1 MSVTHTFMDS
11 IPSIFLGAPDSST
24 VLSVLPGHKLLLEGR
39 GYEAVALTIVGS
51 LFAVLISVA
60 TVPLLIMTVN
70 KVYPLLERF
79 IPFILIVISIL
90 LTIRE
95 RKSRIWSFIVFI
107 LAGVLGL
114 GTLNLNL
121 SQPLFPLLS
130 GLFGTSNLIL
140 SITQKTKIPKQV
152 ITDINIKRNEVIK
165 SLGSGVFAS
174 TLVGFL
180 PGIGASEAAIVASFP
195 LKNITTEAFLV
206 LTGSINTIVM
216 MFSFVALYTID
227 KARNGSVVVISKLL
241 ENFNLDYLI
250 LFVGV
255 ALLTAGITAV
265 LALKS
270 TKIFSRV
277 IGKVSYRKLCLAI
290 IALIV
295 ILVAVLTGP
304 LGLFVL
310 IIATFVGM
318 LPTLKGIGKNHLM
331 GCLLIPVIL
340 FFLL

>member
-1 MSVTHTFMDS
+1 
-11 IPSIFLGAPDSST
+11 
-24 VLSVLPGHKLLLEGR
+24 
-39 GYEAVALTIVGS
+39 
-51 LFAVLISVA
+51 
-60 TVPLLIMTVN
+60 
-70 KVYPLLERF
+70 
-79 IPFILIVISIL
+79 
-90 LTIRE
+90 
-95 RKSRIWSFIVFI
+95 
-107 LAGVLGL
+107 
-114 GTLNLNL
+114 
-121 SQPLFPLLS
+121 
-130 GLFGTSNLIL
+130 
-140 SITQKTKIPKQV
+140 
-152 ITDINIKRNEVIK
+152 
-165 SLGSGVFAS
+165 
-174 TLVGFL
+174 
-180 PGIGASEAAIVASFP
+180 
-195 LKNITTEAFLV
+195 
-206 LTGSINTIVM
+206 M